1 MLKSVDV
8 VCRKSFILHG
18 VKFSGYVRN
27 IKLSLEDIRACLECK
42 AKVFEIATSE
52 KKIPLDFSNYKN
64 DNGGIATK
72 GVSEADWKNMNE
84 PKVEVI
90 GKPQYNHI
98 DKKLVKETEE
108 PKSWEAKSKS
118 DNKVKDTMSF
128 STEVKLEQKK
138 EDKKKIVMK

>member
-42 AKVFEIATSE
+42 AKVFEIVTPE
-52 KKIPLDFSNYKN
+52 KKVPLDFSNYKN
-64 DNGGIATK
+64 DNGGIAIK

-108 PKSWEAKSKS
+108 PKQWEAKS

-128 STEVKLEQKK
+128 SAEVKLEQKK

>member
-64 DNGGIATK
+64 DNGGIVTK

-98 DKKLVKETEE
+98 DKKFVKETEE
-108 PKSWEAKSKS
+108 PKPWEAKSKS

-128 STEVKLEQKK
+128 SGEVKLEQKK

>member
-52 KKIPLDFSNYKN
+52 KKVPLDFSNYKN
-64 DNGGIATK
+64 DNGGIVTK

-98 DKKLVKETEE
+98 DKKFVKETEE
-108 PKSWEAKSKS
+108 PKPWEAKS

-128 STEVKLEQKK
+128 SGEVKLEQKK

>member
-52 KKIPLDFSNYKN
+52 KKVPLDFSNYKN
-64 DNGGIATK
+64 DNGGIVTK

-98 DKKLVKETEE
+98 DKKFVKETEE
-108 PKSWEAKSKS
+108 PKPWEAKSKS

-128 STEVKLEQKK
+128 SGEVKLEQKK

>member
-64 DNGGIATK
+64 DNGGIVTK

-98 DKKLVKETEE
+98 DKKFVKETEE
-108 PKSWEAKSKS
+108 PKPWEAKS

-128 STEVKLEQKK
+128 SGEVKLEQKK

>member
-42 AKVFEIATSE
+42 AKVFEIVTPE
-52 KKIPLDFSNYKN
+52 KKVPLDFSNYKN
-64 DNGGIATK
+64 DNGGIAIK

-108 PKSWEAKSKS
+108 PKPLEAKS

-128 STEVKLEQKK
+128 SAEVKLEQKK

>member
-98 DKKLVKETEE
+98 DKKFVKETEE
-108 PKSWEAKSKS
+108 PKPWEAKSKS

-128 STEVKLEQKK
+128 SGELKLEQKK
-138 EDKKKIVMK
+138 EVKMR

>member
-42 AKVFEIATSE
+42 AKVFEIVTPE
-52 KKIPLDFSNYKN
+52 KKVPLDFSNYKN
-64 DNGGIATK
+64 DNGGIAIK

-90 GKPQYNHI
+90 GKQQYNHI

-108 PKSWEAKSKS
+108 PKPLEAKS

-128 STEVKLEQKK
+128 SAEVKLEQKK

>member
-98 DKKLVKETEE
+98 DKKFVKETEE
-108 PKSWEAKSKS
+108 PKPWEAKS

-128 STEVKLEQKK
+128 SAEVKLEQKK